1 MLKKLIFLLLFC
13 FFISGCTVRQAY
25 VSITFDDGYAST
37 YEKAFPILNRY
48 GFPATVFVI
57 TSYIGEL
64 QNYMDWDQV
73 LTLSSLSKWEIGSHT
88 HTHPDLTTLKT
99 VEIIHELSLSK
110 DILNSKGF
118 NPVGIAS
125 PYGQFNEDVLK
136 LVKKSYHYHRNV
148 DRFPWYNDL
157 DRIDIY
163 NINSMTVYYDTSLEE
178 IKWKID
184 KAISEKKWLILN
196 MHDVI
201 KGKPEYY
208 EMNVELLENVAKY
221 LKGNNV
227 QVITIADVLKKYGLL
242 K

>member
-1 MLKKLIFLLLFC
+1 MIKKLICLLLLL
-13 FFISGCTVRQAY
+13 FISGCGVRQVY
-25 VSITFDDGYAST
+25 VSITFDDGYSST
-37 YEKAFPILNRY
+37 YENAFPILSKY
-48 GFPATVFVI
+48 EFPATIFVV
-57 TSYIGEL
+57 TGYIGVEKDFMNWEQL
-64 QNYMDWDQV
+64 HI
-73 LTLSSLSKWEIGSHT
+73 LSKHGKWEIGSHS
-88 HTHPDLTTLKT
+88 HTHPNLTTLK
-99 VEIIHELSLSK
+99 EDKIIKELHLSK
-110 DILNSKGF
+110 EILVSKGF
-118 NPVGIAS
+118 NPIGIAT

-136 LVKKSYHYHRNV
+136 HIKKYYRYHRNAG
-148 DRFPWYNDL
+148 RYPWYNDL
-157 DRIDIY
+157 DKIDIY
-163 NINSMTVYYDTSLEE
+163 DIHSITLYYDSSLEE